1 MVFNSF
7 AFFVFLA
14 ICLVVYRWLPH
25 RGQNLFLLAASYFFY
40 GAWDWRFLGLI
51 LLSTLVDWG
60 VGLGL
65 GATRDPR
72 RRRWLVSASIVTSLG
87 LLGFF
92 KYAGFF
98 AASLARLASLFGVTL
113 SPLDLGIVLP
123 VGISFYTFQTM
134 SYTIDVYRGRDR
146 AGARPARFRGVR
158 LVLPAA
164 GGRTHRAGRVTAR
177 RRSQAPRQQTL
188 EKFSTGAWLILWGLF
203 KKVVIADNLGGW
215 SPTVFAEP
223 ERIPRAPK
231 CCWRAAPSG
240 ARSTATSPATPTS
253 RAARA
258 RCSASS

>member
-51 LLSTLVDWG
+51 LFSTLVDFG
-60 VGLGL
+60 VGIGL

-72 RRRWLVSASIVTSLG
+72 RRRWLLAASLATSLG

-98 AASLARLASLFGVTL
+98 AASLARLASLFGVAL
-113 SPLDLGIVLP
+113 SPLELGIVLP

-134 SYTIDVYRGRDR
+134 GYVIDVYRGRV
-146 AGARPARFRGVR
+146 APARNLLDFAAFVAFFPQ
-158 LVLPAA
+158 LVA
-164 GGRTHRAGRVTAR
+164 GPIERAESLLAQI
-177 RRSQAPRQQTL
+177 QAPRRQTL

-203 KKVVIADNLGGW
+203 
-215 SPTVFAEP
+215 
-223 ERIPRAPK
+223 
-231 CCWRAAPSG
+231 
-240 ARSTATSPATPTS
+240 
-253 RAARA
+253 
-258 RCSASS
+258 